1 MNQADGFCQFGIYR
15 NDLGGDA
22 KNLLIIGEPLLK
34 HLYVVYDFEKDE
46 IKLGVNVESAGE
58 IKLKPTGLIVPKS
71 LVQSEA
77 EQTADLIKGSPS
89 TSISKSDEEWGD
101 AAAPPKPSFD
111 KVKN

>member
-1 MNQADGFCQFGIYR
+1 M
-15 NDLGGDA
+15 
-22 KNLLIIGEPLLK
+22 
-34 HLYVVYDFEKDE
+34 YDFEKDE

-71 LVQSEA
+71 LVQGLVQSEA

-89 TSISKSDEEWGD
+89 TAISKSDEEWGE